1 MKNNELIEDAAR
13 LVPTKVCSSDSVS
26 LESSTACLY
35 LSYKEKYEPKPTAA
49 MTDSPS
55 STEPP
60 SPSSSCAFDTEKLDL
75 KLSVTLAA
83 HRDSVDPVVRS
94 VMNVV
99 REMKYAQG
107 REDDIELALT
117 EALANAVVHG
127 AKDDPSKVIECDVAG
142 DERHGILIVVRD
154 PGNGFDPTKIADPCQ
169 GENIYSSRG
178 RGIYL
183 INQLMDEV
191 QFHKNGTEIHM
202 RKR

>member
-1 MKNNELIEDAAR
+1 MA
-13 LVPTKVCSSDSVS
+13 DS
-26 LESSTACLY
+26 
-35 LSYKEKYEPKPTAA
+35 
-49 MTDSPS
+49 SPS
-55 STEPP
+55 SELSPPP
-60 SPSSSCAFDTEKLDL
+60 SCSFDADELVL

-83 HRDSVDPVVRS
+83 DRNAVDPVVRS

-99 REMKYAQG
+99 REMKCAPG

-127 AKDDPSKVIECDVAG
+127 AKSDPSKIIECDVAC
-142 DERHGILIVVRD
+142 DMQHGMLIVVRD
-154 PGNGFDPTKIADPCQ
+154 PGLGFDPAKIADPCY
-169 GENIYSSRG
+169 GENIYSSHG

-202 RKR
+202 LKR